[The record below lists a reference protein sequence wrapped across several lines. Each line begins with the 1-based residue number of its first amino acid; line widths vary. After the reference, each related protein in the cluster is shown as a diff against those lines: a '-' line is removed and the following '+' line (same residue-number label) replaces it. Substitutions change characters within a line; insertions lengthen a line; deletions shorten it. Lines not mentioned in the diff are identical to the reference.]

1 MPKDDI
7 IIEETLDFKPVWND
21 QNLLPV
27 IVQDATSLEVLML
40 TYMNLETL
48 NESLKTGEAVFWS
61 RSRQEVWR
69 KSDIKGHKQTI
80 RDMRINS
87 YQNALVLLVDQMGD
101 NLYHAGRPSSFY
113 RNIHFDKNSEEIYL
127 AKLERYHHRLTLD
140 QIAYAQEIE
149 HALDAQEFYL
159 LFQPQIDLPSG
170 RIIGAEA
177 LLRWQKNGSM
187 QTPDEFI
194 VKIEDSGLINKI
206 GHFVMKSA
214 IEQGAKLRA
223 LTGQNLRISVNVSP
237 NQFSDDSLLPAI
249 KSWLSEFNLPS
260 GLLEIEVT
268 ETVLLEDFNIAITR
282 LKDFHDAGISIA
294 MDDFGTGYSSLS
306 YLRQL
311 PINRLKIDKSFV
323 RESVD
328 NPDDRAITR
337 MIIALGKSLNLKII
351 AEGVE
356 NAGIER
362 FLLKENCDEAQ
373 GYHYA
378 APLQFDDMITFI
390 QKAKTV

>member
-1 MPKDDI
+1 MPKDDK
-7 IIEETLDFKPVWND
+7 IEETLDFKPVWND

-40 TYMNLETL
+40 TYTNIETL
-48 NESLKTGEAVFWS
+48 NESLKTGEAIFWS

-69 KSDIKGHKQTI
+69 KSDIEGHKQTI

-87 YQNALVLLVDQMGD
+87 YQNALVVLVDQMGD

-113 RNIHFDKNSEEIYL
+113 RNIQFDKDSKEIYL
-127 AKLERYHHRLTLD
+127 RKMERYHHRLTLD
-140 QIAYAQEIE
+140 QISFAQEIE
-149 HALDAQEFYL
+149 TALSRDEFFT
-159 LFQPQIDLPSG
+159 LFQPQIDLTTG

-177 LLRWQKNGSM
+177 LLRWQQKGIM
-187 QTPDEFI
+187 RTPDEFI
-194 VKIEDSGLINKI
+194 TKIEDSGLINKI
-206 GHFVMKSA
+206 GHFVMKNA
-214 IEQGAKLRA
+214 IQQGAELRRI
-223 LTGQNLRISVNVSP
+223 TGHNLRISVNVSP
-237 NQFSDDSLLPAI
+237 TQFADDTLLPSI
-249 KSWLSEFNLPS
+249 KSWLNEFSLPS
-260 GLLEIEVT
+260 GLLEIEIT

-282 LKDFHDAGISIA
+282 LKDFSAAGISIA

-311 PINRLKIDKSFV
+311 PINRIKIDKSFV
-323 RESVD
+323 KESVD
-328 NPDDRAITR
+328 SADDRAITR

-356 NAGIER
+356 NAAIER

-378 APLQFDDMITFI
+378 EPLPFDEMINFI
-390 QKAKTV
+390 QKAKSA